1 MSFSTYSQCQIPY
14 CYTGRRVNAGA
25 TQGELPVGQERVPW
39 GITVSR
45 NPFARCNARHLRIM
59 HSIPFIFAGAVCNNA
74 LTHCAALSCRTL
86 RRVARM
92 CSSMVSD
99 TANMRIHGV
108 QSASRREEKSSA
120 VPLLGAVAGLWYA
133 PDYLTRERQEFQE
146 EGKPQVVL
154 PLCPRGGRRESPR
167 SAERNSPS
175 EVQRTRRPLGV
186 NTLTRFV
193 HPAGSVQRKKAAA
206 RKGAAPTCP
215 RVPQIVSAEKI
226 KGRTMKVRPFPYS
239 ASCR

>member
-59 HSIPFIFAGAVCNNA
+59 RSIPFIFADAVCNNA

-99 TANMRIHGV
+99 TANMRIHGA

-120 VPLLGAVAGLWYA
+120 VPLLGAVAGLRSA
-133 PDYLTRERQEFQE
+133 PDYLTRERQEFKE

-154 PLCPRGGRRESPR
+154 PFCPPRRAPR
-167 SAERNSPS
+167 IPALRRAQLPPLGFS
-175 EVQRTRRPLGV
+175 EHPPRPLGA

-206 RKGAAPTCP
+206 RKGAAPTFLVCP
-215 RVPQIVSAEKI
+215 R
-226 KGRTMKVRPFPYS
+226 
-239 ASCR
+239 

>member
-1 MSFSTYSQCQIPY
+1 M
-14 CYTGRRVNAGA
+14 
-25 TQGELPVGQERVPW
+25 
-39 GITVSR
+39 SR

-59 HSIPFIFAGAVCNNA
+59 RSIPFIFAGAVCNNA

-99 TANMRIHGV
+99 TANMRIHGA

-120 VPLLGAVAGLWYA
+120 VPLLGAVAGLWSA
-133 PDYLTRERQEFQE
+133 PDYLTRERQEFKE

-154 PLCPRGGRRESPR
+154 PFCPRGGRRESPR
-167 SAERNSPS
+167 SAERNSHRW
-175 EVQRTRRPLGV
+175 V
-186 NTLTRFV
+186 
-193 HPAGSVQRKKAAA
+193 
-206 RKGAAPTCP
+206 GAAKKGCRPERRSTNVP
-215 RVPQIVSAEKI
+215 RVPQIVSAGKI

>member
-59 HSIPFIFAGAVCNNA
+59 RSIPFIFAGAVCNNA
-74 LTHCAALSCRTL
+74 LTNCAALSCRTL

-99 TANMRIHGV
+99 TSNMRIHGA
-108 QSASRREEKSSA
+108 QSASRREQKSSV
-120 VPLLGAVAGLWYA
+120 VPLLGAVAGLWSA
-133 PDYLTRERQEFQE
+133 PDYLTRERQEFKE

-154 PLCPRGGRRESPR
+154 PFCPAAGAANPR
-167 SAERNSPS
+167 APQSATPPLGFS
-175 EVQRTRRPLGV
+175 EHPRPLGV

-193 HPAGSVQRKKAAA
+193 HPARSV
-206 RKGAAPTCP
+206 
-215 RVPQIVSAEKI
+215 
-226 KGRTMKVRPFPYS
+226 
-239 ASCR
+239 

>member
-1 MSFSTYSQCQIPY
+1 MLPCLSQHIRSVRY
-14 CYTGRRVNAGA
+14 HTA
-25 TQGELPVGQERVPW
+25 TQVGGSTQARHKVNCPKGQEKVPW

-59 HSIPFIFAGAVCNNA
+59 RSIPFIFAGAVCNNA
-74 LTHCAALSCRTL
+74 LTHCAALSCRAL

-99 TANMRIHGV
+99 TANMRIHGA

-120 VPLLGAVAGLWYA
+120 VPLFGAIAGLRFA
-133 PDYLTRERQEFQE
+133 PDYLTRERQEFKE

-154 PLCPRGGRRESPR
+154 PFCPRGGRRESPR
-167 SAERNSPS
+167 SAERNSPPLGFS
-175 EVQRTRRPLGV
+175 EQPRPLGA

-206 RKGAAPTCP
+206 RKGAAPTCLVCP
-215 RVPQIVSAEKI
+215 R
-226 KGRTMKVRPFPYS
+226 
-239 ASCR
+239 